1 MRHSRLAN
9 VRFDSDIAAALKRLS
24 ALDNWHALL
33 ALAADYLLVA
43 AAVLAAE
50 SAPLLYVASLVLIGS
65 RQRALTTI
73 LHDAAHGRAARTR
86 WLNWVAGTFLSGYLI
101 FQAFQ
106 PYRQSH
112 VMNHHGHLG
121 DPGHDPDLQLYLDTG
136 LYDGMSRARF
146 FWRQVLATLLL
157 LNAIGYLWYVTRH
170 RLLALVRCRAELVY
184 MGLFW
189 GAIFVLLSLLGAWR
203 LFLLYWVVPYLTTFL
218 IIGRFIEIAE
228 HFPLLGTAQAS
239 SVLYST
245 RNRFSHA
252 AEALFF
258 SMHNENFHLV
268 HHLRPEIPFWNMAK
282 AHRVMLAD
290 AQYARANA
298 GFGGIFFSGNGQ
310 PALIPALLSGAIA
323 LPQGVHERGQPG
335 LAVVLPMRAGAT
347 PCPQGDRHG

>member
-1 MRHSRLAN
+1 MLHTRLAN
-9 VRFDSDIAAALKRLS
+9 VRFDSTISEALKRLGT
-24 ALDNWHALL
+24 LDNWHALM
-33 ALAADYLLVA
+33 ALATDYLLVV

-50 SAPLLYVASLVLIGS
+50 SAPVLYLASLVLIGS

-86 WLNWVAGTFLSGYLI
+86 WLNWVVGTFLSGYLV

-121 DPGHDPDLQLYLDTG
+121 EPGHDPDLQLYLDAG

-146 FWRQVLATLLL
+146 FWQQVLATLLL

-170 RLLALVRCRAELVY
+170 RLLALARCRAELVY

-189 GAIFVLLSLLGAWR
+189 GAVFVLLSMVGAWR
-203 LFLLYWVVPYLTTFL
+203 LFLLYWMVPYMTTFL
-218 IIGRFIEIAE
+218 VIGRFIEIAE
-228 HFPLLGTAQAS
+228 HFPLLGTAQGS

-252 AEALFF
+252 AEALLF

-268 HHLRPEIPFWNMAK
+268 HHLRPEIPFWNMVK

-290 AQYARANA
+290 AAYARVNA
-298 GFGGIFFSGNGQ
+298 SFGGIFFSGNGQ
-310 PALIPALLSGAIA
+310 SALIPALLNGALP
-323 LPQGVHERGQPG
+323 LPQGVRERAQPD
-335 LAVVLPMRAGAT
+335 LAGVPPGRAGAT
-347 PCPQGDRHG
+347 QCQPGDRHG